1 MKLDGILDEGT
12 IVQNLTNLG
21 CIADGSRFAYLNLSL
36 PGFGLKNIKA
46 LAKFKELQTLE
57 LAFNQ
62 LKGFHHFSNS
72 FILSFMK
79 IGIIEI

>member
-12 IVQNLTNLG
+12 VVQNLTNLG

-57 LAFNQ
+57 LSFNQ
-62 LKGFHHFSNS
+62 LKGLICKFSS
-72 FILSFMK
+72 YFRLL
-79 IGIIEI
+79 

>member
-1 MKLDGILDEGT
+1 LDEDT

-62 LKGFHHFSNS
+62 LKGRFFYLKPIIKDY
-72 FILSFMK
+72 FFLK
-79 IGIIEI
+79 IY